1 MKSGVSPSSAL
12 FMVISLTLETHLAA
26 IYGGLVSSFTTK
38 HLSIIV
44 QAARFSATVQDRSGF
59 HDKHDRELASKKIQ
73 QPFPGNGARK
83 VCWYFLTFT

>member
-59 HDKHDRELASKKIQ
+59 HDKKDKTRYFFVFIKKDT
-73 QPFPGNGARK
+73 NTRAN
-83 VCWYFLTFT
+83 